1 MTGISSGGQA
11 MRILLSGAAFLVA
24 SMTALPSAHGQ
35 NATEQFIPLGQSP
48 GASGTLT
55 SIGEIGETDARGQT
69 LSLVEA
75 SGSRTVKITEKTR
88 IFLDR
93 SKLKQTNVTGTYA
106 DLKKGRRVEVK
117 YEDPASKQTADWIK
131 VEITQP

>member
-1 MTGISSGGQA
+1 

-24 SMTALPSAHGQ
+24 SLIALPSAHGQ
-35 NATEQFIPLGQSP
+35 KATEQFIPLGQSP

-55 SIGEIGETDARGQT
+55 SIGEIGETDAQAQT
-69 LSLVEA
+69 LTLVEGT
-75 SGSRTVKITEKTR
+75 GSRTVKLTEKTR

-93 SKLKQTNVTGTYA
+93 SKLKQPNVTGTFA
-106 DLKKGRRVEVK
+106 ELKKGRRVEVK
-117 YEDPASKQTADWIK
+117 YDDPASKQTADWVK

>member
-1 MTGISSGGQA
+1 
-11 MRILLSGAAFLVA
+11 MRILSSGAAFLVA
-24 SMTALPSAHGQ
+24 SMIALPSAHGQ
-35 NATEQFIPLGQSP
+35 KATEQFIPLGRSP

-55 SIGEIGETDARGQT
+55 SIGEIGETDARAQT
-69 LSLVEA
+69 LTVVEP

-93 SKLKQTNVTGTYA
+93 SKLKQPNLTGSYA
-106 DLKKGRRVEVK
+106 DLKKGRRIEVK
-117 YEDPASKQTADWIK
+117 YDDPATKQTADWVK